1 MNQTFRPARRAG
13 FWWPW
18 FVVGMTCFFRLFEAN
33 VSADGSAPRLF
44 SEESCEMIGIA
55 AFPANASGANSRIA
69 RLNPAALWFLETS
82 TQVLPVRLTINL
94 PHGVSFEA
102 EIDRIT
108 RFELGRVVCR
118 GVVPDRPG
126 SYVTFAIT
134 GDALVGSLFIPSLGV
149 FQIQHA
155 GNGWQQV
162 ADLKGSSLPSCA
174 TRGRSHR
181 PEEGSSLAEPVLQ
194 AASAGGSVSNAVI
207 DLMVVYT
214 AAAREG
220 AGGTNGILA
229 LIDAAVVEAN
239 LAFENS
245 AVRAEL
251 RLVHRA
257 EVNYRETGS
266 ISEDLDHLED
276 PDEDSPLMR
285 VHQLRGEHRADVVC
299 MITETT
305 GGPYGLA
312 NQMRELET
320 EFGEKAFSIV
330 QRQFAISYQ
339 ALAHEIGHNMGCQ
352 HDRAT
357 SPAGGI
363 YDDSHAHRFEVDGVL
378 YHTVMAYQPGL
389 PIPYFS
395 NPNVSFLGVPTGI
408 AEPATNS
415 ANNARTLNRS
425 AATVARFDSV
435 IRAGLPPQVT
445 LVSPTNGAAFVV
457 PAVIEISGEASD
469 SDGRVVEVE
478 FYVNGVQVASR
489 TAPPFSIRWTNN
501 VPGVYSIRLEAR
513 DDSGWEVFSPR
524 ATVTLANSGPSID
537 VSASRRTSSG
547 SFLVRVRGVDGQAF
561 RLEASGNLVDWSL
574 LVTDSLLGDFFDFDD
589 LSASSLPLRFYRV
602 LPIP

>member
-1 MNQTFRPARRAG
+1 MAR
-13 FWWPW
+13 
-18 FVVGMTCFFRLFEAN
+18 
-33 VSADGSAPRLF
+33 
-44 SEESCEMIGIA
+44 I
-55 AFPANASGANSRIA
+55 
-69 RLNPAALWFLETS
+69 NPAALSWLEGS
-82 TQVLPVRLTINL
+82 GQAGPLRLTINL
-94 PHGVSFEA
+94 PHGVNFEA
-102 EIDRIT
+102 ELDRVQ
-108 RFELGRVVCR
+108 RFEMGRVVCR
-118 GVVPDRPG
+118 GVVPNRPG
-126 SYVTFAIT
+126 SYITLAIT
-134 GDALVGSLFIPSLGV
+134 GDALVGSLFIPGVGV

-162 ADLKGSSLPSCA
+162 ADVNGSSLPSCA
-174 TRGRSHR
+174 TRGRSSR
-181 PEEGSSLAEPVLQ
+181 AEAGSSVVEPVFQ

-214 AAAREG
+214 KAARDG

-229 LIDAAVVEAN
+229 LIDAAVAEAN

-285 VHQLRGEHRADVVC
+285 VHELRGEHRADLVC

-312 NQMRELET
+312 NQMHELET

-357 SPAGGI
+357 SASGGI
-363 YDDSHAHRFEVDGVL
+363 YDDSHAQRFEVGGVL

-425 AATVARFDSV
+425 ALTVARFDSV
-435 IRAGLPPQVT
+435 IRVGLPPQVT
-445 LVSPTNGAAFVV
+445 LLSPANGAVFAV
-457 PAVIEISGEASD
+457 PAVVEVTAHASD
-469 SDGRVVEVE
+469 PDGEVNKVE
-478 FYVNGVQVASR
+478 FYVNGAKVR
-489 TAPPFSIRWTNN
+489 TLTEPPFTMLWTNGT
-501 VPGVYSIRLEAR
+501 PGTYSFRAEAQ
-513 DDSGWEVFSPR
+513 DNTGWEVFSAR
-524 ATVTLANSGPSID
+524 VFVTFSLPPPVLD
-537 VSASRRTSSG
+537 VSASHALTNG
-547 SFLVRVRGVDGQAF
+547 AFQLRVTGIDGQAF
-561 RLEASGNLVDWSL
+561 RLESSEDLVGWNVL
-574 LVTDSLLGDFFDFDD
+574 LTDSLIGEAFDYLDV
-589 LSASSLPLRFYRV
+589 SATNFTRRFYRV
-602 LPIP
+602 SPVP

>member
-1 MNQTFRPARRAG
+1 M
-13 FWWPW
+13 
-18 FVVGMTCFFRLFEAN
+18 
-33 VSADGSAPRLF
+33 
-44 SEESCEMIGIA
+44 
-55 AFPANASGANSRIA
+55 A
-69 RLNPAALWFLETS
+69 RLNPDALGLLEGATE
-82 TQVLPVRLTINL
+82 TEPVRLTIHL
-94 PHGVSFEA
+94 PHDVNVDVVIDGINRIEA
-102 EIDRIT
+102 
-108 RFELGRVVCR
+108 GRVVCR

-126 SYVTFAIT
+126 SVVTLAIT
-134 GDALVGSLFIPSLGV
+134 GEALVGSLFIPGLGV

-162 ADLKGSSLPSCA
+162 AGVNGSSLPPCA

-181 PEEGSSLAEPVLQ
+181 VEVGNSVVEPVFQ
-194 AASAGGSVSNAVI
+194 AASAGGSVSNVVI
-207 DLMVVYT
+207 DLLVVYT
-214 AAAREG
+214 KAAREG

-229 LIDAAVVEAN
+229 LIDAAVAEAN
-239 LAFENS
+239 QAFENS
-245 AVRAEL
+245 EVRAEL

-285 VHQLRGEHRADVVC
+285 VHELRGEHRADLVC

-312 NQMRELET
+312 NQMHELET

-363 YDDSHAHRFEVDGVL
+363 YEDSHAHRFEVDGVL

-395 NPNVSFLGVPTGI
+395 NPNVSFLGVPTGVE
-408 AEPATNS
+408 EPATNS

-425 AATVARFDSV
+425 ASTVARFDSV
-435 IRAGLPPQVT
+435 IRTGLPPQVR
-445 LVSPTNGAAFVV
+445 LLSPTNGTVLTV
-457 PAVIEISGEASD
+457 PAVVEIAGEASD
-469 SDGRVVEVE
+469 PDGRVAEVE

-489 TAPPFSIRWTNN
+489 TTPPFTIQWTND
-501 VPGVYSIRLEAR
+501 VPGAYSIRLEAR
-513 DDSGWEVFSPR
+513 DDSGWEVFSSR
-524 ATVTLANSGPSID
+524 ALVTLVNPGPWID
-537 VSASRRTSSG
+537 AGASRRTASG

-561 RLEASGNLVDWSL
+561 RLETSGDLVDWSL
-574 LVTDSLLGDFFDFDD
+574 LVTDSVLGEFFDFDD
-589 LSASSLPLRFYRV
+589 LSASQLPLRFYRV
-602 LPIP
+602 LPVP